1 MNSYF
6 GTTVA
11 RRRLPHFRH
20 SSASGPAANQPSTS
34 RSEEQ
39 EISTTTGWVLLKQPD
54 NQKPACWRG
63 ASVSVFGVCAVRGR
77 FVYLTVVVMLVAV
90 AAWPQHIVTQS
101 AQKELFAVFHAD
113 SANDHREPGV
123 VVILEK
129 ADWDKL
135 LASVGNPS
143 AGAVDFSTDAV
154 LAAKGRI
161 FG

>member
-1 MNSYF
+1 
-6 GTTVA
+6 
-11 RRRLPHFRH
+11 
-20 SSASGPAANQPSTS
+20 
-34 RSEEQ
+34 
-39 EISTTTGWVLLKQPD
+39 
-54 NQKPACWRG
+54 
-63 ASVSVFGVCAVRGR
+63 
-77 FVYLTVVVMLVAV
+77 MLVAV

-154 LAAKGRI
+154 LAVTGRFLGEFCRSTAVKGVAKAGDGRVKVTVEETYPEKCSGGAVCRCSLVAGI
-161 FG
+161 PPPVGNTVIALKVQKPVRSAEVETISVIDKCCPAK